1 MKTFNHTHRVTIRV
15 ANEGDREIISGLRH
29 EIYARELRQHLPN
42 ADGKLSDALDVFNI
56 FIVALFDDEIA
67 GFVSVTPPASGGYSI
82 DKYLLR
88 AEFPELLVEK
98 LYEVRLLTVLNPHR
112 GRELA
117 FLLMYAAFRWVESH
131 GGERFVAIGR
141 REVVDMY
148 LRIGLE
154 PLGRE
159 IHSGAVIY
167 DLLSAST
174 KDLRARI
181 KNFSALLNRLERGV
195 NWQLEIPFHKPAACF
210 HGGAFFDAIGADFD
224 NLERRKTIINADVLD
239 AWFPPSPKVMAALQ
253 EDLPWLLRT
262 SPPTNCAGL
271 VRAIARARGVAGE
284 NILPGAGSSDLIFLA
299 LRQWLNAKS
308 RVLILDPTYGE
319 YSHVLEEVI
328 RCRVDRFVLSRE
340 NDYQIDPEKLESY
353 FSRNYDLIILVNP
366 NSPTGQHLS
375 RVELEKLLRRVPA
388 STRVWIDETYVEYAG
403 VDQSL
408 ERFAVSSENVVVIKS
423 MSKIYALS
431 GLRAAYLCGSRQIVE
446 ELSAITPPW
455 AVSLP
460 GQVAAVAALQ
470 DWEYY
475 AERFAETH
483 ELRDELAEQLAAF
496 ENWKIIPGIANF
508 LLCHLP
514 GGGPSAGEIV
524 KRCRVHGLFLRDA
537 GAMGRIL
544 GTHALRIAV
553 KDAETNRRML
563 EILSRVW
570 SEAASRPEDS
580 LVQPMTEYLTAAV

>member
-1 MKTFNHTHRVTIRV
+1 MKTFNQIHPVTIRI
-15 ANEGDREIISGLRH
+15 ANEFDREIIFRLRH
-29 EIYARELRQHLPN
+29 DIYARELQQHRPN
-42 ADGKLSDALDVFNI
+42 VDGKLSDALDAFNI
-56 FIVALFDDEIA
+56 FIVASIGDEIA
-67 GFVSVTPPASGGYSI
+67 GFVSVTPPTAAGYSI
-82 DKYLLR
+82 DKYFQR
-88 AEFPELLVEK
+88 AEFPELLADK

-117 FLLMYAAFRWVESH
+117 FLLMYAAFRWVESR

-148 LRIGLE
+148 LRVGLQ

-159 IHSGAVIY
+159 IQSGAVTY
-167 DLLSAST
+167 DLLSASI
-174 KDLRARI
+174 KQIRARV
-181 KNFSALLNRLERGV
+181 KEYSALLNRLERGA
-195 NWQLEIPFHKPAACF
+195 NWKLEMPFHKPAACF

-224 NLERRKTIINADVLD
+224 HLERRNEIINADVLD
-239 AWFPPSPKVMAALQ
+239 AWFPPSPRVMAALQ

-271 VRAIARARGVAGE
+271 IRAIARSRRVAIE

-299 LRQWLNAKS
+299 LRHWLNTKS

-319 YSHVLEEVI
+319 YSHVLEDVI

-340 NDYQIDPEKLESY
+340 NDYQISPEKLANY

-366 NSPTGQHLS
+366 NSPTGQHLP
-375 RVELEKLLRRVPA
+375 RVQLENLLRKVPVT
-388 STRVWIDETYVEYAG
+388 TRVWIDETYVEYAG
-403 VDQSL
+403 ADQSL
-408 ERFAVSSENVVVIKS
+408 ERFAASSENVAVCKS

-431 GLRAAYLCGSRQIVE
+431 GLRAAYLCGPSQLVE

-470 DWEYY
+470 DAEYY
-475 AERFAETH
+475 AQRFAETH
-483 ELRDELAEQLAAF
+483 ELRNELAEQLAAF
-496 ENWKIIPGIANF
+496 ENWKIVPGLANF

-514 GGGPSAGEIV
+514 DAGPTAAEIV
-524 KRCRVHGLFLRDA
+524 KLCRVHGLFLRDA
-537 GAMGRIL
+537 GAMGKIL

-553 KDAETNRRML
+553 KDAETNQRIL
-563 EILSRVW
+563 EILSQVW
-570 SEAASRPEDS
+570 SELEQPRAES
-580 LVQPMTEYLTAAV
+580 LMPAH

>member
-1 MKTFNHTHRVTIRV
+1 MKTFNHTYPVTIRM
-15 ANEGDREIISGLRH
+15 ADEHDREIISGLRH
-29 EIYARELRQHLPN
+29 NIYASELRQHTAN
-42 ADGKLSDALDVFNI
+42 KDGKLSDSLDAFNI
-56 FIVALFDDEIA
+56 FIVASLGDEIA
-67 GFVSVTPPASGGYSI
+67 GFISVTPPNSGGYSI
-82 DKYLLR
+82 DKYFR
-88 AEFPELLVEK
+88 REEFPELITEK

-117 FLLMYAAFRWVESH
+117 FLLMYAAFRWVESR
-131 GGERFVAIGR
+131 GGDRFVAIGR

-148 LRIGLE
+148 LRVGLE

-159 IHSGAVIY
+159 IRSGAVTY
-167 DLLSAST
+167 DLLSASAKRLRVRV
-174 KDLRARI
+174 KDY
-181 KNFSALLNRLERGV
+181 SALLNRLERAV
-195 NWQLEIPFHKPAACF
+195 KWKLDAPFHKPAACF

-224 NLERRKTIINADVLD
+224 HLERRRTIINADVLD

-253 EDLPWLLRT
+253 KDLPWLLRT

-271 VRAIARARGVAGE
+271 VRAISRARGISIE
-284 NILPGAGSSDLIFLA
+284 NILPAAGSSDLIFLA

-308 RVLILDPTYGE
+308 RILILDPTYGE
-319 YSHVLEEVI
+319 YSHVLEDVI

-340 NDYQIDPEKLESY
+340 NDYQIDPEKLEKY

-366 NSPTGQHLS
+366 NSPTGQHLP
-375 RVELEKLLRRVPA
+375 RVELEKLVGKVP
-388 STRVWIDETYVEYAG
+388 SETRVWIDETYVEYAG
-403 VDQSL
+403 ADQSL
-408 ERFAVSSENVVVIKS
+408 ERFSAKTKNVVVCKS

-470 DWEYY
+470 DLEYY
-475 AERFAETH
+475 SEKIAETH
-483 ELRDELAEQLAAF
+483 ELRNQLAEQLSAF
-496 ENWKIIPGIANF
+496 EGWKIIPGIANF

-514 GGGPSAGEIV
+514 SDGPSAGEIV
-524 KRCRVHGLFLRDA
+524 KQCRAHGLFLRDA

-553 KDAETNRRML
+553 KDAGTNQRMV
-563 EILSRVW
+563 EILSQVME
-570 SEAASRPEDS
+570 SHDS
-580 LVQPMTEYLTAAV
+580 QSFLKVVS

>member
-1 MKTFNHTHRVTIRV
+1 MKTFNHTHRVTIRI
-15 ANEGDREIISGLRH
+15 ANERDREIISVQRH
-29 EIYARELRQHLPN
+29 DIYARELRQHAAN
-42 ADGKLSDALDVFNI
+42 ADGKLSDALDALNI
-56 FIVALFDDEIA
+56 FIVALLDDEIV
-67 GFVSVTPPASGGYSI
+67 GFVSVTPPNSAGYSI
-82 DKYLLR
+82 DKYFQR
-88 AEFPELLVEK
+88 EEFPELLTEK

-117 FLLMYAAFRWVESH
+117 FLLMYAAFRWVESR

-141 REVVDMY
+141 REVVDLY
-148 LRIGLE
+148 LRVGLK

-159 IHSGAVIY
+159 IRSGAVTY

-174 KDLRARI
+174 KELRARV
-181 KNFSALLNRLERGV
+181 KDYSALLNRLERGV
-195 NWQLEIPFHKPAACF
+195 KWELEIPFHKPAACF

-224 NLERRKTIINADVLD
+224 DLERRNKTINADVLD
-239 AWFPPSPKVMAALQ
+239 SWFPPSPKVMAALQ

-271 VRAIARARGVAGE
+271 IRAIAYSRGVATE

-299 LRQWLNAKS
+299 LRHWLNAKS

-340 NDYQIDPEKLESY
+340 NDYQIDPEKLENY
-353 FSRNYDLIILVNP
+353 FSRHHDLIVLVNP
-366 NSPTGQHLS
+366 NSPTGQHLP
-375 RVELEKLLRRVPA
+375 RVELERLLRKVPA
-388 STRVWIDETYVEYAG
+388 ATRVWIDETYVEYAG
-403 VDQSL
+403 SDQSL
-408 ERFAVSSENVVVIKS
+408 ERFSASSENVVVCKS

-431 GLRAAYLCGSRQIVE
+431 GLRAAYLCGPSQFVE

-470 DWEYY
+470 DSEYY
-475 AERFAETH
+475 AERFAQTH
-483 ELRDELAEQLAAF
+483 ELRNELAEQLAGF

-514 GGGPSAGEIV
+514 GDGPSAGEIV

-544 GTHALRIAV
+544 GTHALRIAI
-553 KDAETNRRML
+553 KDSETNQRML
-563 EILSRVW
+563 EILSLVW
-570 SEAASRPEDS
+570 SEATC
-580 LVQPMTEYLTAAV
+580 QTAASLAPLKAECLAATV